1 MSQLDDE
8 NVPVENNVFD
18 SSPAHELVEEL
29 SQKANFFVARKLMA
43 AMPDKAFLRR
53 QTPPNSRRLHHF
65 VERMNRLGYGM
76 DATSSGT
83 LQSTLSKVSDVEV
96 RKVSHCPLPFFFLHV
111 SILSVLTPDTIG
123 HGSSPGQGHAA
134 REILRGKHS
143 L

>member
-1 MSQLDDE
+1 MQDLTSKFREARFGHRVSNMPPLRLMSQLDDE

-96 RKVSHCPLPFFFLHV
+96 RKVSHCPPFPFYPFTSV
-111 SILSVLTPDTIG
+111 S
-123 HGSSPGQGHAA
+123 
-134 REILRGKHS
+134 
-143 L
+143 